1 MYHKAEIEVALVI
14 VLYLPD
20 AEDLLHAR
28 SMAQTNSGV
37 IVDNSPLRSFEGDRV
52 GQMHYCFMGRN
63 CGIAEAQNAALRLL
77 FAENASSE
85 TESGA
90 GLVDNVESTSSLR
103 YTHFVFLDQDS
114 RTEADFPERMAQ
126 EFLLAQEYLAKTQ
139 GDTSLQLAILGPTI
153 VNKLTGESYT
163 SAFHSINDAAPH
175 YIASREVISSGACI
189 SREALKSVGLN
200 DETLFIDMVDHEWC
214 WRARSRGWA
223 VGTTPQLT
231 LPHLVG
237 RRPLKIFNHTIL
249 RTAPVRHYYLWR
261 NYLLLR
267 RRDYVPRQWK
277 WAMGVK
283 RLLAVVLV
291 PFTQN
296 DGFRALPYMW
306 LGLKDGLRGR
316 GGRM

>member
-1 MYHKAEIEVALVI
+1 MNHKAEIEVALVI
-14 VLYLPD
+14 VLYNPD

-28 SMAQTNSGV
+28 SMAQTNRGV
-37 IVDNSPLRSFEGDRV
+37 IVDNSPQRSFEGDRV

-77 FAENASSE
+77 LAENAPSE
-85 TESGA
+85 TESGF
-90 GLVDNVESTSSLR
+90 GLADNVESASVLR

-114 RTEADFPERMAQ
+114 RTEFDFPERMAQ
-126 EFLLAQEYLAKTQ
+126 EFKLAQENLSQIQSDSAQ
-139 GDTSLQLAILGPTI
+139 RLAILGATI
-153 VNKLTGESYT
+153 VNKLTGETYT
-163 SAFHSINDAAPH
+163 SAFHSIHDAAPH
-175 YIASREVISSGACI
+175 FIPVREVISSGACI
-189 SREALKSVGLN
+189 SREALESVGLN
-200 DETLFIDMVDHEWC
+200 DERLFIDMVDHEWC
-214 WRARSRGWA
+214 WRARSKGWA
-223 VGTTPQLT
+223 VGTTPQLV

-237 RRPLKIFNHTIL
+237 RRPLRVLHHTIL
-249 RTAPVRHYYLWR
+249 RAAPVRHYYLWR

-277 WAMGVK
+277 WAMGIK

-291 PFTQN
+291 PFVQS

-306 LGLKDGLRGR
+306 RGFKDGLRGR